1 MDDYKRLPILKNDI
15 SLLKLS
21 LRVYEDGKSNFES
34 REQIERLIEIK
45 EAEVKKIKLNLKR
58 DK

>member
-34 REQIERLIEIK
+34 REQIERLIEVK

>member
-1 MDDYKRLPILKNDI
+1 MDDYKRLPILNNDI
-15 SLLKLS
+15 SLLKTE
-21 LRVYEDGKSNFES
+21 LRFFEEGKSNFKS
-34 REQIERLIEIK
+34 RKHIEELIKVK